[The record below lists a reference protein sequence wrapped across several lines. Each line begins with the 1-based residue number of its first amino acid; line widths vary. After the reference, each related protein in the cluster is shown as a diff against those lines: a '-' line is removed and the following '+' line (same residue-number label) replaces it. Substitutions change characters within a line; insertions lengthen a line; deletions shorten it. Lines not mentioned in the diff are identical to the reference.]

1 MRFILIGI
9 FLIINIA
16 ALIGIV
22 RIPSL
27 SYSNPELF
35 GPRITIFGIENSVET
50 QLSLLRQRR
59 ATLYASRQLRYNPF
73 KKPQK
78 TKKHHKHRR
87 EKYSF
92 ILRCP
97 KLSTKYNPQKLGV
110 EWSQNSTT
118 ILRIISDGRKFGSME
133 FTDYEQWR
141 GINQKLN
148 VIAYGPKPEKRY
160 KFEFEEARGWFSMKI
175 RNLQEKDIGEWK
187 CLIKLRFKNGTI
199 FEYESRKKAVSENAF
214 NKTKIDEIKYSDA
227 PLFSFS
233 KNDGEI
239 TVFSRVDRSRDLL
252 SYVRAFDD
260 TEFPKKIFVEPKQK
274 SSKSS
279 ANASFI
285 KKLPY
290 PILLIYIVLIKFI

>member
-160 KFEFEEARGWFSMKI
+160 KFEFEEARAFQKTM
-175 RNLQEKDIGEWK
+175 EK
-187 CLIKLRFKNGTI
+187 
-199 FEYESRKKAVSENAF
+199 
-214 NKTKIDEIKYSDA
+214 
-227 PLFSFS
+227 
-233 KNDGEI
+233 
-239 TVFSRVDRSRDLL
+239 
-252 SYVRAFDD
+252 
-260 TEFPKKIFVEPKQK
+260 
-274 SSKSS
+274 
-279 ANASFI
+279 
-285 KKLPY
+285 
-290 PILLIYIVLIKFI
+290 